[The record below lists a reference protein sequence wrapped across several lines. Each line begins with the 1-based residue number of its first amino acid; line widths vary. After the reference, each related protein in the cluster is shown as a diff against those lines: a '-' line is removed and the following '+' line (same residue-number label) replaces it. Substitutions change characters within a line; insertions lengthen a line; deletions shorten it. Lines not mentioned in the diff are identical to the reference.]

1 MAVRPRCLKTV
12 DGVARTK
19 TSIEIEQR
27 AGQPARLDYYRARF
41 YNSQT
46 GRFIS
51 EDPIGFGGGDVYL
64 YRYVTNN
71 PLSFADP
78 LGLLN
83 KSTIWSPTGVGI
95 GLEVIGGIGLVVE
108 SPVIATVGFEKSED
122 LRT

>member
-1 MAVRPRCLKTV
+1 
-12 DGVARTK
+12 
-19 TSIEIEQR
+19 
-27 AGQPARLDYYRARF
+27 
-41 YNSQT
+41 
-46 GRFIS
+46 
-51 EDPIGFGGGDVYL
+51 
-64 YRYVTNN
+64 VTNN